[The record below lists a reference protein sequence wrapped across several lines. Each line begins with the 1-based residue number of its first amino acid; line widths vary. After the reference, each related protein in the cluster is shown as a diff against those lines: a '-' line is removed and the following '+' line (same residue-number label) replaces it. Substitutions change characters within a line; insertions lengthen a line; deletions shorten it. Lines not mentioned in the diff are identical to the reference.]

1 MMYPAASAAIDL
13 LLTGRKK
20 VIFLDHVEIMKLGNL
35 VPNFDSTSGDWI
47 AIKSGIDMIKHKQK
61 VKSVGCLYPAGMCEI
76 LERTTQ
82 N

>member
-1 MMYPAASAAIDL
+1 M
-13 LLTGRKK
+13 
-20 VIFLDHVEIMKLGNL
+20 IFLNHVEMMKLGNL
-35 VPNFDSTSGDWI
+35 VPNFDSTSGDSI